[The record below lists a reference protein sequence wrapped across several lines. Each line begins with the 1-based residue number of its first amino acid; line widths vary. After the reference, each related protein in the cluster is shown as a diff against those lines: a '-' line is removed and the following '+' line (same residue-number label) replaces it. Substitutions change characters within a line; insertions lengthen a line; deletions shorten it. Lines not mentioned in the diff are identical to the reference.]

1 MNTSIIS
8 FYKRKY
14 YFHDALWLI
23 GTILMTFAIFF
34 PLFWMVSCSI
44 RPLDN
49 VFKFPSPL
57 LPDKYT
63 LDAYKRILTDNDVII
78 SSFNTIFVSSLTTL
92 GSLFIASIG
101 AYGLSRYAFK
111 GKRILTFYILATQM
125 IPLILLTLPY
135 YRFFVKLGLF
145 DKRLGLIIAYIS
157 FTLPFC
163 TLTLTSFFNSIPR
176 SLDESS
182 KIDGCSPFGTFF
194 RICMPLIR
202 QGMVATGIFAFITAW
217 NEYLFASLLAV
228 SDRTRMLV
236 VFIGSK
242 IGQYSISWTELMAS
256 TVLASLPLIIIYI
269 FMQKSFMRGITSGA
283 IKM

>member
-1 MNTSIIS
+1 MNTSLIS
-8 FYKRKY
+8 FYKRRY
-14 YFHDALWLI
+14 YFQDALWLI
-23 GTILMTFAIFF
+23 GTILITIVVFS

-49 VFKFPSPL
+49 VFKFPPPL
-57 LPDKYT
+57 LPDRYT
-63 LDAYKRILTDNDVII
+63 LDAYKRILTDNDLLI
-78 SSFNTIFVSSLTTL
+78 SSFNTIFVSSFTTL
-92 GSLFIASIG
+92 GSLYIASIG
-101 AYGLSRYAFK
+101 AYGLSRYTFK
-111 GKRILTFYILATQM
+111 GKKILIFYILATQM
-125 IPLILLTLPY
+125 IPLILFTLPY
-135 YRFFVKLGLF
+135 YRFFVKVGLF
-145 DKRLGLIIAYIS
+145 DKRIGLIIAYIS

-176 SLDESS
+176 SLDESA
-182 KIDGCSPFGTFF
+182 KIDGCSPFNTFF
-194 RICMPLIR
+194 RIIMPLIK

-217 NEYLFASLLAV
+217 NEYLFASLLSV

-242 IGQYSISWTELMAS
+242 IGQYSIKWTELMAS

-269 FMQKSFMRGITSGA
+269 FMQKSFTRGITAGA

>member
-1 MNTSIIS
+1 M
-8 FYKRKY
+8 
-14 YFHDALWLI
+14 WLI
-23 GTILMTFAIFF
+23 GTVLVIIVVFF

-49 VFKFPSPL
+49 VFRFPPSL

-63 LDAYKRILTDNDVII
+63 LDAYKRILNDSDLIV

-101 AYGLSRYAFK
+101 AYGLSRYTFK
-111 GKRILTFYILATQM
+111 GKKVLTFYILATQM

-135 YRFFVKLGLF
+135 YKFFIKLGLF

-182 KIDGCSPFGTFF
+182 KIDGCTPFGTFL
-194 RICMPLIR
+194 RICVPLVK
-202 QGMVATGIFAFITAW
+202 QGMVATGIFAFVTAW
-217 NEYLFASLLAV
+217 NEYLFAALLSV
-228 SDRTRMLV
+228 SDHTRMLV

-242 IGQYSISWTELMAS
+242 IGQYSIKWTELMAS
-256 TVLASLPLIIIYI
+256 TVLASLPLIIIYL
-269 FMQKSFMRGITSGA
+269 FMQKAFTRGITAGA